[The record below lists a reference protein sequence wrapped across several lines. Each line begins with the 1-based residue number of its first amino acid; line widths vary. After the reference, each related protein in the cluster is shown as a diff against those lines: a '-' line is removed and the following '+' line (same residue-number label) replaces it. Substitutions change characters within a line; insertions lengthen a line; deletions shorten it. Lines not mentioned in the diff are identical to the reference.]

1 MDLIVLVPDYC
12 FFFLLFSYELSGHKN
27 KAVCAQGSWMTSSSL
42 ICAPVDCHRP
52 VIPYATAA
60 CSDGTT
66 YGSECIFKCD
76 KPAKMVGKCLDQF
89 HES

>member
-1 MDLIVLVPDYC
+1 
-12 FFFLLFSYELSGHKN
+12 
-27 KAVCAQGSWMTSSSL
+27 MTSSSL

-89 HES
+89 HESWEQSSINTFKLKNIKRDILQ